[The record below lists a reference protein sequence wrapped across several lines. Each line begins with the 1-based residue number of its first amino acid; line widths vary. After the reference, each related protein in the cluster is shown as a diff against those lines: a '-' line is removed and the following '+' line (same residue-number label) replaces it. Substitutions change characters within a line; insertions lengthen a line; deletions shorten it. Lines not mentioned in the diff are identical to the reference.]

1 MSSSQTTPVLGLNK
15 GLLVLDM
22 SANATSAPRNRRRVL
37 VIGGGVTGLTTAW
50 ILLDAGYDV
59 TVVSEQWAPATPRI
73 TSQIAGALWEYPP
86 AVCGQH
92 TDAKSLALSKG
103 WSLTSY
109 RIFDQL
115 SKSLPAIK
123 MRNANFF
130 FGKPIEDLPDQ
141 LSKMREIEAS
151 CIKGFVRDPDLIAK
165 HAVNQNAGVV
175 DAYSHLA
182 PVIDTDAY
190 MASPFVWL
198 HDLVEAKGGELIT
211 RRIDGDFL
219 DSEAKLLET
228 YGAVAIVN
236 ATGLNSFEAAG
247 DKSCYPLRGGLI
259 RLVNDGKR
267 FPKVTEALA
276 VTHDNELSSEHED
289 IVFIVPRNDNVLIL
303 GGIAQPHKWELNL
316 TMESPEIQRMRERC
330 NKFVPGLEN
339 AEFDPVAP
347 VVQGLRPTRVG
358 NVRVE
363 RELRPNRMHGGS
375 SSIVHSYGQGG
386 SGFSF
391 SIGCAVD
398 VLHLIDQVV
407 LERRAGNSNVEMYR
421 ANL

>member
-1 MSSSQTTPVLGLNK
+1 M
-15 GLLVLDM
+15 
-22 SANATSAPRNRRRVL
+22 
-37 VIGGGVTGLTTAW
+37 
-50 ILLDAGYDV
+50 LLDAGYDV
-59 TVVSEQWAPATPRI
+59 TIVSEQWAPATPRI

-103 WSLTSY
+103 WSLASY
-109 RIFDQL
+109 RVFDQL
-115 SKSLPAIK
+115 SKFLPAIK
-123 MRNANFF
+123 MRTANFF
-130 FGKPIEDLPDQ
+130 FGKPIEDLLDQ
-141 LSKMREIEAS
+141 LRKMREIEAS

-190 MASPFVWL
+190 MVWL
-198 HDLVEAKGGELIT
+198 HDLVEVKGAELIT
-211 RRIDGDFL
+211 RRIDGDLL

-267 FPKVTEALA
+267 FAKVTEALA

-289 IVFIVPRNDNVLIL
+289 IVFIVPRNDNILIL
-303 GGIAQPHKWELNL
+303 GGIAQPHKWELDF

-363 RELRPNRMHGGS
+363 RELRSNRMHGGF
-375 SSIVHSYGQGG
+375 SSIIHSYGQGG

-391 SIGCAVD
+391 SVGCAVD
-398 VLHLIDQVV
+398 VLHLIDKVV
-407 LERRAGNSNVEMYR
+407 LERTAGNFNVHMYR
-421 ANL
+421 SNM

>member
-1 MSSSQTTPVLGLNK
+1 MSSSQSSPVLGLNK
-15 GLLVLDM
+15 GLLVLDT
-22 SANATSAPRNRRRVL
+22 SANAARAPRNRQRVL
-37 VIGGGVTGLTTAW
+37 VVGGGVTGLTTSW

-92 TDAKSLALSKG
+92 TDAGSLALSKG

-123 MRNANFF
+123 MRTANFF

-151 CIKGFVRDPDLIAK
+151 CVQGFVRDPDLIAK

-190 MASPFVWL
+190 MVWL
-198 HDLVEAKGGELIT
+198 HELVEAKGAELIT
-211 RRIDGDFL
+211 RRIEGDLL
-219 DSEAKLLET
+219 DSEAKLLEA

-289 IVFIVPRNDNVLIL
+289 IVFIVPRNDNILIL
-303 GGIAQPHKWELNL
+303 GGIAQPHKWELNF

-358 NVRVE
+358 NVRVG

-375 SSIVHSYGQGG
+375 STIVHSYGQGG

-398 VLHLIDQVV
+398 VLRLIDQVV
-407 LERRAGNSNVEMYR
+407 LEKRTGNFNVEIYR

>member
-1 MSSSQTTPVLGLNK
+1 MSSLYTTPVLGLSK
-15 GLLVLDM
+15 GLLVLDT
-22 SANATSAPRNRRRVL
+22 SANATGAPRNRQRVL
-37 VIGGGVTGLTTAW
+37 VVGGGVTGLTTAW

-123 MRNANFF
+123 MRTANFF
-130 FGKPIEDLPDQ
+130 FGKAIEDLPDQ

-182 PVIDTDAY
+182 PV
-190 MASPFVWL
+190 WL
-198 HDLVEAKGGELIT
+198 HDLVEAKGAELIT
-211 RRIDGDFL
+211 RRIDGDLL

-236 ATGLNSFEAAG
+236 ATGLNSFESAG

-276 VTHDNELSSEHED
+276 VMHDNELSSEHED
-289 IVFIVPRNDNVLIL
+289 IVFIVPRNDNILIL
-303 GGIAQPHKWELNL
+303 GGIAQPHRWELNL

-363 RELRPNRMHGGS
+363 RELRPNRMRGGS

-391 SIGCAVD
+391 SVGCAVD

-407 LERRAGNSNVEMYR
+407 LERRVGNFNVEMYR

>member
-1 MSSSQTTPVLGLNK
+1 
-15 GLLVLDM
+15 
-22 SANATSAPRNRRRVL
+22 
-37 VIGGGVTGLTTAW
+37 
-50 ILLDAGYDV
+50 
-59 TVVSEQWAPATPRI
+59 
-73 TSQIAGALWEYPP
+73 
-86 AVCGQH
+86 
-92 TDAKSLALSKG
+92 
-103 WSLTSY
+103 
-109 RIFDQL
+109 
-115 SKSLPAIK
+115 
-123 MRNANFF
+123 
-130 FGKPIEDLPDQ
+130 
-141 LSKMREIEAS
+141 MREIEAS
-151 CIKGFVRDPDLIAK
+151 CVQGFVRDPDLIAK

-190 MASPFVWL
+190 MVWL
-198 HDLVEAKGGELIT
+198 HDMVEAKGAELIT
-211 RRIDGDFL
+211 RRIEGDLL
-219 DSEAKLLET
+219 DSEAKLLEA

-289 IVFIVPRNDNVLIL
+289 IVFIVPRNDNILIL

-316 TMESPEIQRMRERC
+316 TMESPEIRRMRERC

-339 AEFDPVAP
+339 AEFDPAAS

-363 RELRPNRMHGGS
+363 REPRPNRMHGGS
-375 SSIVHSYGQGG
+375 SNIVHSYGTRRIWILFLYWVC
-386 SGFSF
+386 SGCS
-391 SIGCAVD
+391 ALD
-398 VLHLIDQVV
+398 
-407 LERRAGNSNVEMYR
+407 
-421 ANL
+421 

>member
-1 MSSSQTTPVLGLNK
+1 MSSLYTTPVLGLSK
-15 GLLVLDM
+15 GLLVLDT
-22 SANATSAPRNRRRVL
+22 SANATGAPRNRQRVL
-37 VIGGGVTGLTTAW
+37 VVGGGVTGLTTAW

-123 MRNANFF
+123 MRTANFF
-130 FGKPIEDLPDQ
+130 FGKAIEDLPDQ

-182 PVIDTDAY
+182 PV
-190 MASPFVWL
+190 WL
-198 HDLVEAKGGELIT
+198 HDLVEAKGAELIT
-211 RRIDGDFL
+211 RRIDGDLL

-236 ATGLNSFEAAG
+236 ATGLNSFESAG

-259 RLVNDGKR
+259 RLVNDGKQ

-289 IVFIVPRNDNVLIL
+289 IVFIVPRNDNILIL
-303 GGIAQPHKWELNL
+303 GGIAQPHRWELNL

-363 RELRPNRMHGGS
+363 RELRPNRMRGGS

-391 SIGCAVD
+391 SVGCAVD

-407 LERRAGNSNVEMYR
+407 LERRVENFNVEMYR

>member
-1 MSSSQTTPVLGLNK
+1 MSSSQITPVLRLKK
-15 GLLVLDM
+15 GLLVLDT
-22 SANATSAPRNRRRVL
+22 SLNATGARRNGRRVL
-37 VIGGGVTGLTTAW
+37 VAGGGVNGLTTAW

-73 TSQIAGALWEYPP
+73 TSQIGKWEYPP

-92 TDAKSLALSKG
+92 TDAGSLALSKG

-115 SKSLPAIK
+115 SESLPAIK
-123 MRNANFF
+123 MCTANFF

-151 CIKGFVRDPDLIAK
+151 CVKGFVRDPDLIAK

-182 PVIDTDAY
+182 PV
-190 MASPFVWL
+190 WL
-198 HDLVEAKGGELIT
+198 HDIVEAKGAELIT
-211 RRIDGDFL
+211 HRIEGDLL

-289 IVFIVPRNDNVLIL
+289 IVFIVPRNDNILIL
-303 GGIAQPHKWELNL
+303 GGIAQPHKWELNFK
-316 TMESPEIQRMRERC
+316 MESPEIQRMRERC

-358 NVRVE
+358 NVRVG
-363 RELRPNRMHGGS
+363 RELRPNKMHGGS

-391 SIGCAVD
+391 SVGCAVD
-398 VLHLIDQVV
+398 VLRLIDQVV
-407 LERRAGNSNVEMYR
+407 LERRTGNFNVEFYR